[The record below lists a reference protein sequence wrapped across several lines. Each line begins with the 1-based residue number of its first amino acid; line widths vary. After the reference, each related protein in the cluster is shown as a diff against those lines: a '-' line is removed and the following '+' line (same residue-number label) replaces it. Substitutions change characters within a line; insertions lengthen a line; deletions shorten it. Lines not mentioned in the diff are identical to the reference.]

1 MLCQEQQLGRKV
13 AIDVHQPGPG
23 LPDLPGP
30 CCVVGSLSKVIISSI
45 LTYVLIEI
53 QKKIKMTMTMNGMDG
68 YGWKKL

>member
-13 AIDVHQPGPG
+13 AIDVQQPGPG
-23 LPDLPGP
+23 LPDVPGP

-68 YGWKKL
+68 YG

>member
-1 MLCQEQQLGRKV
+1 MLCQERQLLQCRH
-13 AIDVHQPGPG
+13 DVQQPGPG
-23 LPDLPGP
+23 LPDVPGP